1 MNELGDARFGERG
14 HRTYEFRDAEELL
27 PRGRRVDS
35 GGPDLPVTAVRD
47 TFAAQRAS
55 DDLVPKADA

>member
-1 MNELGDARFGERG
+1 MRFGERG
-14 HRTYEFRDAEELL
+14 YRTYEFRNAEELL
-27 PRGRRVDS
+27 PRGRGFNS

-47 TFAAQRAS
+47 ALAAQRAT